1 MNPAE
6 GAPPGIEAAY
16 AAAVATMQSRAV
28 SFHQAFSQL
37 PAARFRGVA
46 ALYAFC
52 RHADDLVDQAGGGAA
67 VDRALLSLDEL
78 EADVHGLDVSG
89 AAGRAA
95 PNGGGR
101 ETLPWWPAFAATVR
115 RHQIPLDSFL
125 RQIEGQRMDAGLR
138 DIDTVAHL
146 LDYCRLVAG
155 SVGVMMLPL
164 LADDTTDVR
173 DPGLIKACEDL
184 GVGMQITN
192 ILRDVGEDLRLRNRV
207 YLPADLRARHG
218 VLRSSLEHLAARESD
233 GGAEHQIPPGFIAL
247 WEELATLAE
256 PYYQAYEGWI
266 GAFHPGCRVPLAAAA
281 LSYRAIADA
290 VREAAHDCFTRRG
303 YTSAE
308 TRAQCLA
315 QARQLVAQTIG

>member
-6 GAPPGIEAAY
+6 GDGPGIEAAY
-16 AAAVATMQSRAV
+16 ATATAIMQSRAV

-52 RHADDLVDQAGGGAA
+52 RHADDLVDQADGGAA
-67 VDRALLSLDEL
+67 IDRALLALDEL
-78 EADVHGLDVSG
+78 EADVRRLG
-89 AAGRAA
+89 AAGTSGRAA
-95 PNGGGR
+95 LDGDGR
-101 ETLPWWPAFAATVR
+101 EALPWWPAFAATVH
-115 RHQIPLDSFL
+115 RHQIPIDSFL
-125 RQIEGQRMDAGLR
+125 RQIEGQRMDAGLH
-138 DIDTVAHL
+138 DIDTVEHL

-173 DPGLIKACEDL
+173 DPKLIKACEDL

-207 YLPADLRARHG
+207 YLPADLRSRHG
-218 VLRSSLEHLAARESD
+218 VFRSSLESLAAEQTD
-233 GGAEHQIPPGFIAL
+233 GGGKMQIPRSFIAL
-247 WEELATLAE
+247 WEELAALAE
-256 PYYQAYEGWI
+256 PYYHAYEGWI

-303 YTSAE
+303 YTCAQ
-308 TRAQCLA
+308 TRAACLA
-315 QARQLVAQTIG
+315 QARQLVAQAL

>member
-6 GAPPGIEAAY
+6 GDGPGIEAAY
-16 AAAVATMQSRAV
+16 ATAVAIMQSRAV

-37 PAARFRGVA
+37 PATRFRGVA

-52 RHADDLVDQAGGGAA
+52 RHADDLVDQADGGAA
-67 VDRALLSLDEL
+67 IGRALLALNEL
-78 EADVHGLDVSG
+78 ETDVRRLG
-89 AAGRAA
+89 AAGRVA
-95 PNGGGR
+95 PDGDGR

-138 DIDTVAHL
+138 DIDTLERL
-146 LDYCRLVAG
+146 LEYCRLVAG

-173 DPGLIKACEDL
+173 DPKLIKACEDL

-218 VLRSSLEHLAARESD
+218 VSRSSLESLATAQA
-233 GGAEHQIPPGFIAL
+233 GGGVENQISPGFIAL
-247 WEELATLAE
+247 WEELASLAE
-256 PYYQAYEGWI
+256 PYYHAYEGGI
-266 GAFHPGCRVPLAAAA
+266 GAFHPDCRVPLAAAA

-303 YTSAE
+303 YTSAQ

-315 QARQLVAQTIG
+315 QARQLVAHAL